1 MNYFRGVGMFGSA
14 FLGAH
19 LMRGA
24 AAAALLAW
32 AIVHQTAHPWL
43 SLGAGV
49 AALVALRGCPMCWT
63 VGLVET
69 LSQGRRDSTISAQGV
84 RELPM
89 LLRLSPDF
97 GWSHRLLALNAL
109 TGHGCTNLATG
120 REGGTVPK
128 TIAILGS
135 ALFFAVAPS
144 TVAGLVPWWITRW
157 EFRPPF
163 FDLDATRAVGI
174 LLIVAGLPGLVDSF
188 ARFALQGLGTPAPI
202 APTQNLVVTGLYR
215 YVRNPIYVALVA
227 VILGQ
232 AALFGDQRLLAY
244 GVLVWLAFHAFVVGY
259 EEPVLVRTF
268 GTEYEDFR
276 ANVPRWIPRLTPWR
290 AARRRNHS

>member
-1 MNYFRGVGMFGSA
+1 MKMGTIASPWRYDTA
-14 FLGAH
+14 FNFA
-19 LMRGA
+19 R
-24 AAAALLAW
+24 LL
-32 AIVHQTAHPWL
+32 PR
-43 SLGAGV
+43 AGV
-49 AALVALRGCPMCWT
+49 
-63 VGLVET
+63 
-69 LSQGRRDSTISAQGV
+69 SRRCCYDDH
-84 RELPM
+84 
-89 LLRLSPDF
+89 PDF
-97 GWSHRLLALNAL
+97 GWSHRLLPLNAL
-109 TGHGCTNLATG
+109 TGHGCINIARG
-120 REGGTVPK
+120 REGGAVRK
-128 TIAILGS
+128 TIAVLGS

-144 TVAGLVPWWITRW
+144 SVAGLVPWWITRW

-232 AALFGDQRLLAY
+232 AVLFGDQRLLGY

-259 EEPVLVRTF
+259 EEPALVRRF